1 MMIVL
6 HLSRSVIEKKKK
18 ERKKIDKIHCSQHF
32 LADARQTKR
41 CFFFLS
47 NLSNINY
54 RYTGSR

>member
-32 LADARQTKR
+32 LADARQMKR
-41 CFFFLS
+41 CFFFF
-47 NLSNINY
+47 IEPF
-54 RYTGSR
+54 